1 MSSKKLEID
10 FFTECWVRFKK
21 PWCNSFSAYFI
32 FIIVLFSAG
41 GVFFAL
47 FSSTETNI
55 KIYSIASNMS
65 TYFIALIIPAVIDIF
80 LSFGKLRNKV
90 SFIIYMIVILV
101 LCGILLW
108 LSNTV
113 NNYFVL
119 IPAIIGILLSWFFW
133 VIANSDNDNL
143 SDYSYDQKI
152 KDEIAKT
159 HGGNW
164 DEN

>member
-1 MSSKKLEID
+1 MNAKSLEIN
-10 FFTECWVRFKK
+10 FFAECWERFKK

-32 FIIVLFSAG
+32 FIIAIFSAG
-41 GVFFAL
+41 GIIFSI
-47 FSSTETNI
+47 FSSI
-55 KIYSIASNMS
+55 DADKRIFSIASNMS

-101 LCGILLW
+101 ISGILLW
-108 LSNTV
+108 LSNTMSS
-113 NNYFVL
+113 NFVL
-119 IPAIIGILLSWFFW
+119 IPAFLGVFLSWFFW

-143 SDYSYDQKI
+143 NDYSYDKKI
-152 KDEIAKT
+152 KDEVAKN

-164 DEN
+164 DEK